1 MLEQSLTWKSKNGAK
16 CTIITVGIEEN
27 ANISVIVTTCDSC
40 YIFLNLDSRDQTLLF
55 IITMPLI
62 SISVSYLI
70 TNELYFRKYPI

>member
-55 IITMPLI
+55 IITI
-62 SISVSYLI
+62 FSYAIYYNYCL
-70 TNELYFRKYPI
+70 